1 MKIFSLAW
9 DKALVSL
16 SFERLRWHLLKGT
29 PIFGQQCF
37 LDSTVYVGGKEKGR
51 KDETRGLTFL
61 NLAIL
66 GTAGYIIWPLLAS
79 S

>member
-1 MKIFSLAW
+1 M
-9 DKALVSL
+9 
-16 SFERLRWHLLKGT
+16 
-29 PIFGQQCF
+29 F
-37 LDSTVYVGGKEKGR
+37 LGSTVYVGGKEKGR

>member
-1 MKIFSLAW
+1 M
-9 DKALVSL
+9 
-16 SFERLRWHLLKGT
+16 
-29 PIFGQQCF
+29 F
-37 LDSTVYVGGKEKGR
+37 LGSTVYVGGKEKGR

-66 GTAGYIIWPLLAS
+66 GTAGHIIWPLLAS